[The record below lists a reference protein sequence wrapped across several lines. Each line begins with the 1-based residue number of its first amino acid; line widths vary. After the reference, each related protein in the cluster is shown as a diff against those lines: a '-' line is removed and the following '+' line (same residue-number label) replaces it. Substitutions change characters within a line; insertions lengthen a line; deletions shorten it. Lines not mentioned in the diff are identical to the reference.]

1 MHKTVC
7 CARMR
12 AIVRRRCGARIA
24 AGVTAVAF
32 VPVWICEA
40 ILPVAFA
47 VIALRYALF
56 AVKHMR
62 LSVIDEDVL

>member
-1 MHKTVC
+1 MTGESASGLGFLKL
-7 CARMR
+7 
-12 AIVRRRCGARIA
+12 A
-24 AGVTAVAF
+24 ASSTM
-32 VPVWICEA
+32 EA